1 MRADRIADPWGA
13 RTPYGRH
20 EAWPARV
27 DTYLAEGVEP
37 ETNTP
42 AEFAAF
48 IRAEVTR
55 WGQAVK
61 AAGLGAN

>member
-1 MRADRIADPWGA
+1 MTSEIAKAVASQDLNA
-13 RTPYGRH
+13 KY
-20 EAWPARV
+20 V
-27 DTYLAEGVEP
+27 AEGVEP

-61 AAGLGAN
+61 AAGLGAK